1 MYWERRTGLG
11 ESGVYEYSGGSEA
24 CDDDVDRI
32 RGWCM

>member
-1 MYWERRTGLG
+1 MGLG
-11 ESGVYEYSGGSEA
+11 ESGVYEESACSEA